1 MEKEFIRILQCSD
14 IHFDTPFLGLS
25 QEEREMRKEELRET
39 FSTIIELSKEKK
51 VHLLLIPG
59 DLFDNR
65 RVSKITIDFII
76 EKLKSIPEV
85 MIFIAPGNHDPY
97 DNSSFYNI
105 VKWPKNVYVFKDK
118 IEKIYIDALKTYV
131 YGVGFQNN
139 HLDTSLLSG
148 FNVKTEDD
156 MFHIMVIHGDIV
168 NECENSIY
176 NPIYLSDIKNSNL
189 HYLAIGHKHSYN
201 FDKIGKTYYCYSG
214 NPEGRSFNEVGEK
227 GVVYVN
233 LYKDFCESEFIP
245 VCKRKYLV
253 YKLDISDCNNYEKI
267 KEKVLSL
274 IDEVTRKKDII
285 RIILCGYISKEFL
298 ININLLKKKLQM
310 YFHYI
315 EFVDETKVNIL
326 ESEFIKGSLRELYY
340 KSLQER
346 LGQAKDE
353 PEKKILEEAL
363 ILGLKALMDEEV

>member
-1 MEKEFIRILQCSD
+1 MKNEFIRILQCSD

-25 QEEREMRKEELRET
+25 LGESELRKEELRET
-39 FSTIIELSKEKK
+39 FSNIIELTKEKK

-105 VKWPKNVYVFKDK
+105 IKWPKNVYVFKNK
-118 IEKIYIDALKTYV
+118 MEKVYIDALKTYV
-131 YGVGFQNN
+131 YGIGFQTN
-139 HLDTSLLSG
+139 HIDSSLLNG
-148 FNVKTEDD
+148 FKLKTEDD
-156 MFHIMVIHGDIV
+156 LFHIMVIHGDVV
-168 NECENSIY
+168 NEGETSIY
-176 NPIYLSDIKNSNL
+176 NPIYLSDIENSNL
-189 HYLAIGHKHSYN
+189 DYLAIGHKHGYSFN
-201 FDKIGKTYYCYSG
+201 KIGKTHYCYSG

-227 GVVYVN
+227 GVVYAK
-233 LYKDFCESEFIP
+233 LYKDFCENEFIP
-245 VCKRKYLV
+245 VCKRRYLI

-267 KEKVLSL
+267 KEKLLSL
-274 IDEVTRKKDII
+274 IEEVTRKKDII

-326 ESEFIKGSLRELYY
+326 ESEFINGSLRGIYY
-340 KSLQER
+340 RSLQEKM
-346 LGQAKDE
+346 GQAKDE
-353 PEKKILEEAL
+353 TEKNLLEEAL